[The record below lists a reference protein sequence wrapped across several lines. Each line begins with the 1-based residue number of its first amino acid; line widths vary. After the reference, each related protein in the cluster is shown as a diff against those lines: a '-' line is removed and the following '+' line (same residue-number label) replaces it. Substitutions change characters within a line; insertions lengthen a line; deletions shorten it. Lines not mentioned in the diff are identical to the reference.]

1 MIINEMERRF
11 PTEMKDQMLGFYL
24 IPKYVALITPQIINC
39 MFEAFADVTDL
50 DAFKNEISRWT
61 KKTEML
67 TEKSLQ
73 ETARVANKDLYPN
86 INLVLRLLLI
96 LPVTSVC
103 CEQSFSSLRR
113 LKTWERATMSSERL
127 CGLGLLHVHRDT
139 VNPDRERALKQFD
152 SSGHR
157 RVGKFWVGNE

>member
-1 MIINEMERRF
+1 
-11 PTEMKDQMLGFYL
+11 MKDQMLGFYL

-73 ETARVANKDLYPN
+73 ETVRIANKDLYPN
-86 INLVLRLLLI
+86 INLVSRLLL
-96 LPVTSVC
+96 PSVTRSV
-103 CEQSFSSLRR
+103 
-113 LKTWERATMSSERL
+113 
-127 CGLGLLHVHRDT
+127 
-139 VNPDRERALKQFD
+139 
-152 SSGHR
+152 
-157 RVGKFWVGNE
+157 KFF